1 MTAYPNLM
9 TRQEFEAF
17 IERPENSDR
26 LFELINGEIIEK
38 MPTELHG
45 FVGGNIFG
53 FVWNF
58 NRVHQLGHVTIKA
71 RHGIPD
77 DDHNDLLPDVSFI
90 LDTSRPLVEKGAV
103 PRMPDLAVEVKSPTN
118 KLSKRREKAAY
129 YIANGTRIVWLV
141 IPEKRLVEV
150 YRPDADIEVLDEN
163 DVLDGGDVLPGFT
176 LPIRD
181 IFPQS

>member
-1 MTAYPNLM
+1 MTAYPKLM

-17 IERPENSDR
+17 LERPENSDR
-26 LFELINGEIIEK
+26 LFELINGEIVEK

-45 FVGGNIFG
+45 VVGGNIFG
-53 FVWNF
+53 FVWTF
-58 NRVHQLGHVTIKA
+58 NRLHQLGYVSIET
-71 RHGIPD
+71 RHGMPD

-90 LDTSRPLVEKGAV
+90 SDASRPLVEKGAV

-118 KLSKRREKAAY
+118 KLISLREKAAY

-150 YRPDADIEVLDEN
+150 YRPDMDVEVLDEN

-181 IFPQS
+181 IFPKQ